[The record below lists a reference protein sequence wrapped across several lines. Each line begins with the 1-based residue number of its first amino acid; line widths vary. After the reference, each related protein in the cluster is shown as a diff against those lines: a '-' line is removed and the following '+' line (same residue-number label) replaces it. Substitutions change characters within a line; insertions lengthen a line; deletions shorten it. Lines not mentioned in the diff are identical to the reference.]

1 LHALTFDRPDPE
13 RSEMNVTVVEKES
26 EMSTKASETSLV
38 KVEQVD
44 AWWIWIGFDS
54 PMLLYSASGLWRV
67 CVVCVLRSITNCVPL

>member
-1 LHALTFDRPDPE
+1 
-13 RSEMNVTVVEKES
+13 MNVTVVEKES

-54 PMLLYSASGLWRV
+54 PMLLYSASGLWRGWRV
-67 CVVCVLRSITNCVPL
+67 CRVCIAIDHQLRASVI